1 MPGDCG
7 AWVVN
12 ANTGL
17 VYGHIVAGDPVTGM
31 AFVIPAHKVFSD
43 IEHRF
48 GIQPALSTEGRGA
61 RLDTAPSYIAQ
72 APLLSPRDL
81 LTTLQ
86 ATMSLFKVVQTT
98 MNLLEPA
105 QPANVLLTSLQSEIK
120 QAEDL
125 LLMTQL
131 ELDRL
136 TFKVFVKADQPSN
149 DIVNALK
156 PEVEH
161 ARNLLF
167 RMKLHVERPTSIK
180 MPEALRMS
188 ISSLNGTALRLNLLN
203 TLCYYAPRPFLRQ
216 RLLLKQ
222 PDTTN
227 FASPSRKDILTKPL
241 YLGTVKSNVGHG
253 EAASG
258 VTAIIKCLLTAR
270 NDLVRPHCGI
280 EKTIN
285 QGFPQ
290 DFMPRRRSRPRRLSM
305 PRRRNM
311 DAESLTSEFEDLL
324 RRRRLNDLID
334 RSQQRRDSSEPL
346 CHSWFSTRSLSRQA
360 SRPTDHPNSLP
371 AYSLLRIATPPQDP
385 EFWSLFNLE
394 ARQIDPMHR
403 VALTEAYEELDRL
416 PTNDLLHSM
425 NCRVT
430 EPVFGVPAMNELDF
444 DPYINR
450 FRGYHYRSPVDVWS
464 LGCILHPAATYSGY
478 RIAAVHLRRL
488 HFDSKRKGV
497 QGLIKSADDRRS
509 QERNN
514 WTCLVKE
521 RIHTLGDAFQ
531 PPLDISPLMDEP
543 GPIAVVGMAS
553 RLPDAESTAHFWDT
567 LSQESNKNTAQV
579 PYGLITRFFD
589 HQFSDLEKQLETCP
603 LQVRLLWP
611 LPRAMRSKQC
621 RISRIVKFPGI
632 PCLQTTC
639 FLLVIGI
646 YRPVNLR
653 DCPRW
658 SDQQLRH
665 LMASLH
671 NKIIYIPLEV

>member
-12 ANTGL
+12 AHTGL
-17 VYGHIVAGDPVTGM
+17 IYGHIVAGDPVTGM

-61 RLDTAPSYIAQ
+61 RLDTAPSYIPQ
-72 APLLSPRDL
+72 APLSSPTDL

-105 QPANVLLTSLQSEIK
+105 QPANVLVTSLQSEIK

-136 TFKVFVKADQPSN
+136 TSKVFFKADQPSN

-203 TLCYYAPRPFLRQ
+203 TLCSYAPRPFLRQ

-222 PDTTN
+222 LDTTN

-290 DFMPRRRSRPRRLSM
+290 DFMPRRRSRPHRLSM
-305 PRRRNM
+305 PHRRNM
-311 DAESLTSEFEDLL
+311 DANSLTSEFEDLL
-324 RRRRLNDLID
+324 RRRRLDDPID

-346 CHSWFSTRSLSRQA
+346 CHSSFSTRSLSRQA
-360 SRPTDHPNSLP
+360 SRSTDHSNSLP
-371 AYSLLRIATPPQDP
+371 AYSSLRIATPPQDP

-403 VALTEAYEELDRL
+403 VVLTQAYEKLDRL

-425 NCRVT
+425 NCLVT
-430 EPVFGVPAMNELDF
+430 EPFFGVPAMNELDF

-464 LGCILHPAATYSGY
+464 LGCVFHVAARTPLHLAATYSGY
-478 RIAAVHLRRL
+478 RIAAVHLQRL
-488 HFDSKRKGV
+488 HFDPKRKGV
-497 QGLIKSADDRRS
+497 QGLNKSADDDRRS

-553 RLPDAESTAHFWDT
+553 RLPDAESTAHFWDIP
-567 LSQESNKNTAQV
+567 SQESNENKPQDRYRLFGSTIFRYAQG
-579 PYGLITRFFD
+579 PARCNFKLRDPGARMT
-589 HQFSDLEKQLETCP
+589 
-603 LQVRLLWP
+603 
-611 LPRAMRSKQC
+611 
-621 RISRIVKFPGI
+621 SRIVKFPGF

-639 FLLVIGI
+639 FLLFIGI
-646 YRPVNLR
+646 YRPINVR

-658 SDQQLRH
+658 SDKQIKH
-665 LMASLH
+665 LMALLH
-671 NKIIYIPLEV
+671 NKIIYIPFEV